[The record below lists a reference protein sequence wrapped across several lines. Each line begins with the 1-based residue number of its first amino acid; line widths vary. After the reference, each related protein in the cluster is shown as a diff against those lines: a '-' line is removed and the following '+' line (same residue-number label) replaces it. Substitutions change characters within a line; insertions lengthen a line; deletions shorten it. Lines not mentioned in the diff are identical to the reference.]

1 MLNSQIVKNG
11 YTAEDAK
18 TILWNCDGDANIVDV
33 REVYYP
39 YVFLR
44 YQINVG
50 RRSWSKLNK
59 LCDCI
64 IDLISGSAAEGK
76 GTPEFEKVMIQ
87 EELTLDEQITEKDW
101 QRIGHDFVLKQQLSK
116 AKLLTPPE
124 FSIMEKEYF
133 HKQFYILHCL
143 DDEENDYY
151 IMVDA
156 IDGGISILDH

>member
-1 MLNSQIVKNG
+1 
-11 YTAEDAK
+11 
-18 TILWNCDGDANIVDV
+18 
-33 REVYYP
+33 
-39 YVFLR
+39 
-44 YQINVG
+44 
-50 RRSWSKLNK
+50 
-59 LCDCI
+59 
-64 IDLISGSAAEGK
+64 
-76 GTPEFEKVMIQ
+76 MIQ